1 MPGLAELRLRVDSIT
16 ETKKVTD
23 AMYMISSVK
32 VRRAKHEVDSTRPY
46 FSTLR
51 EEIGS
56 ILHYL
61 PDITNRYFRKRG
73 APEREGTLG
82 LLIITADRGL
92 AGGFNR
98 AVAEAAEKHA
108 AKHGNGDV
116 LCYVIGEYGRQYFR
130 SKKYRMKEDFLYSSE
145 SPTVRQAQRICAE
158 LLADFDA
165 GLTARVDIVYTD
177 YRRGGSRLPRIRRLC
192 PLSEEDFYYSGSD
205 RSKNPTKEFMPDP
218 GRVFDEIIPSFL
230 TGYVYSAEVD
240 SFCAEQEARM
250 AAMRTAGDNA
260 GKMLEELRLSINRQR
275 QAKITGEITEIT
287 SGARALRER
296 EAERGPV
303 AENAENEDENEGN
316 RKRMEQTENGVK
328 KPAGAG
334 EKRPSDGEITGVS
347 GPVVDVC
354 FDQSSVPSIREA
366 LCAMAPDGPRPMEV
380 AAQLGGGRVRCILL
394 CPGEG
399 LGRGMRVVRTRSP
412 ITVPVGQPVLGHMFN
427 GLGGQIDGLEHI
439 PAGTSRRSIY
449 RPAPEYT
456 ERAPTRVLL
465 ETGIKVIDLL
475 APYAKGGKTGLFG
488 GAGVGKTVLIQELIH
503 NIATEHGGYSVFAGV
518 GERCREGNELW
529 SEMNESGVID
539 KTALVFG
546 QMNEAPGVRMRAAL
560 AGLRMAEYF
569 RDIEH
574 RDVLFFIDNI
584 FRFVQAGSEVSTLL
598 GRMPSAVG
606 YQSTLAAELGELEER
621 IASTKNGSV
630 TSVQAV
636 YVPADDLT
644 DPAPATVFSHLDATT
659 VLSRKIAETGIYP
672 AVDPLESSSVMLEP
686 EVVGQRHFETAGKVQ
701 EILEKYRE
709 LQDII
714 AILGMEELSTEDRL
728 TVRRA
733 RKIQRFLSQPLF
745 VAEKFTGIPG
755 VYVPVSETVR
765 GFEEIAGGYC
775 DAIPEE
781 AFFMAGTIE
790 DVKKRAGEL
799 GDGG

>member
-1 MPGLAELRLRVDSIT
+1 MSGLAELRLRADSIKD
-16 ETKKVTD
+16 TKKVTD

-32 VRRAKHEVDSTRPY
+32 VRRAKQDVDSTRPY

-61 PDITNRYFRKRG
+61 PEINNRYFRKKG
-73 APEREGTLG
+73 APERPGALG

-92 AGGFNR
+92 AGSYNR
-98 AVAEAAEKHA
+98 AVTEAAERHA
-108 AKHGNGDV
+108 EKEGNGNV
-116 LCYVIGEYGRQYFR
+116 VYYVMGEYGRQYFR
-130 SKKYRMKEDFLYSSE
+130 SKKVRMKEDFLYSSE
-145 SPTVRQAQRICAE
+145 SPTVRQSQRICAE
-158 LLADFDA
+158 LLADYDA
-165 GLTARVDIVYTD
+165 GITGRVDIVYTD
-177 YRRGGSRLPRIRRLC
+177 YRRGGARLPRIRRLC
-192 PLSEEDFYYSGSD
+192 PLSEDDFYYSGTD
-205 RSKNPTKEFMPDP
+205 RSLRPEKDFIPDP
-218 GRVFDEIIPSFL
+218 ETVFDEIIPSFL
-230 TGYVYSAEVD
+230 TGYVFGAEVD

-250 AAMRTAGDNA
+250 AAMKTAGDNA
-260 GKMLEELRLSINRQR
+260 GRMLEELRLKINRQR
-275 QAKITGEITEIT
+275 QADVTREITEIT
-287 SGARALRER
+287 SGARALRKKEKKYSADKEKKTEECKKMDNTVSSEIKTGTESR
-296 EAERGPV
+296 PG
-303 AENAENEDENEGN
+303 GN
-316 RKRMEQTENGVK
+316 NGV
-328 KPAGAG
+328 
-334 EKRPSDGEITGVS
+334 ITGVS
-347 GPVVDVC
+347 GPVVDVS
-354 FDQSSVPSIREA
+354 FDPSSVPAIREA
-366 LCAMAPDGPRPMEV
+366 VYAVSPDGGKPMEV
-380 AAQLGGGRVRCILL
+380 AEQLGGGAVRCILL

-399 LGRGMRVVRTRSP
+399 LGRGMEVVRTRAP
-412 ITVPVGQPVLGHMFN
+412 ISVPVGQAVLGHMFN
-427 GLGGQIDGLEHI
+427 GLGGQIDGEEHI
-439 PAGTSRRSIY
+439 PQRTPRRSIY
-449 RPAPEYT
+449 RPAPEYR
-456 ERAPTRVLL
+456 ERTSTAEVL

-529 SEMNESGVID
+529 SEMKESGVID

-621 IASTKNGSV
+621 IASTRNGSV

-686 EVVGQRHFETAGKVQ
+686 DVVGQKHFETAGKVQ

-714 AILGMEELSTEDRL
+714 AILGMEELSAEDRL

-775 DAIPEE
+775 DKIPEE
-781 AFFMAGTIE
+781 AFFMAGTID
-790 DVKKRAGEL
+790 DVKRRAAEL
-799 GDGG
+799 GDGHGEV